1 MKCKGFKILITDDS
15 FDSDV
20 ENLNNFLSKTKV
32 NFISSSPVHEKE
44 SYWAILVFYDD
55 EASGGG
61 LHSHHPRSDDK
72 AALSQEEGQLFQKLR
87 QWRNNL
93 AEQKRVPS
101 YMIAHNN
108 SLKQLVRLRVTSK
121 GDMYQIK
128 GFDADRI
135 DKYGED
141 IIEIIKS
148 SLPKFKSDLPF

>member
-1 MKCKGFKILITDDS
+1 MKCKGFKILVTEDS
-15 FDSDV
+15 FDSDI
-20 ENLNNFLSKTKV
+20 ENLNDFLSRKKV

-55 EASGGG
+55 EASGP
-61 LHSHHPRSDDK
+61 HSHHSRSDDK
-72 AALSQEEGQLFQKLR
+72 SALSQEEGQLFQKLR

-93 AEQKRVPS
+93 AEEKRVPS
-101 YMIAHNN
+101 YMISHNN

-128 GFDADRI
+128 GFDADKI
-135 DKYGED
+135 EKYGDE

-148 SLPKFKSDLPF
+148 GLPKFKSDLPF